1 MNKRWLL
8 AGLAAL
14 PFIGVAQ
21 AAPQRNSA
29 SWRVPAG
36 ITKIRV
42 RSWNTDG
49 SKDLDRTL
57 SVEPGQI
64 FRIDAIED

>member
-14 PFIGVAQ
+14 PFVSTAN
-21 AAPQRNSA
+21 AAGKNSA

-42 RSWNTDG
+42 RSWNANG
-49 SKDLDRTL
+49 AKDLDRTL
-57 SVEPGQI
+57 NVEPGDF